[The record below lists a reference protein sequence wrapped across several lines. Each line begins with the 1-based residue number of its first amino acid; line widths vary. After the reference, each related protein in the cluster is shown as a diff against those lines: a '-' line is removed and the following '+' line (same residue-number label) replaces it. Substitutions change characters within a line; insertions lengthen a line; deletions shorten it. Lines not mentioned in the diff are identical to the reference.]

1 MWNADMYMNV
11 NVDLS
16 NFNNPTL
23 KLLVPSK
30 KLFKLSRE
38 WQEEKGTWI
47 SMNRYLKRLNN

>member
-1 MWNADMYMNV
+1 MWNADMYMNI

-23 KLLVPSK
+23 KLLKKKK

>member
-1 MWNADMYMNV
+1 MWNADMYMNI

-38 WQEEKGTWI
+38 WLEEKGTWI
-47 SMNRYLKRLNN
+47 SMNRSLKRLNN

>member
-1 MWNADMYMNV
+1 MWNADMYMNI

>member
-1 MWNADMYMNV
+1 MWNADIYMNI